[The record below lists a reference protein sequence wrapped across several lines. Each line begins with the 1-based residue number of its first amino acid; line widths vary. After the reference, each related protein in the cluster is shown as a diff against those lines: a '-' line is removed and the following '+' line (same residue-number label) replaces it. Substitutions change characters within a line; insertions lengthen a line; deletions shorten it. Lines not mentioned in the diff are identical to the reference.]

1 MSNTLNLLLT
11 ELEAEYNKL
20 TSQIQQGVSYYI
32 DDTLL
37 GKVKQEKLMLK
48 NKIDHIKSSIK
59 EEA

>member
-1 MSNTLNLLLT
+1 MSNTLNLILT
-11 ELEAEYNKL
+11 ELEDEYTKL

-48 NKIDHIKSSIK
+48 NKIDHIKSLIK